1 LAHNQFHLDLS
12 SQHKLQIFRID
23 LKSFVEWVPSSL
35 LVAKA
40 SAADET
46 LELHQVLGQEVEEL
60 QEDDGALGDHEVG
73 QRRADLKPIQ

>member
-1 LAHNQFHLDLS
+1 
-12 SQHKLQIFRID
+12 
-23 LKSFVEWVPSSL
+23 
-35 LVAKA
+35 VAKA
-40 SAADET
+40 SAADEA